1 MSTLFKMIWTEF
13 KILLR
18 NPMAVGFTVL
28 FPVMLIVVVGFV
40 WGNPPDPQLGGYGGL
55 DAMAPAYFA
64 LIIVIAGLINLPITL
79 AVRREQGILRRFRA
93 TPLRPAF
100 VLVSQVFVNLLLATT
115 GALLLLVAG
124 RVLFHLRFPADPL
137 GVMLAFV
144 LSGLS
149 FFALSF
155 IVAGLARTSDT
166 ARSIGLVLYFPMMML
181 SGAAFPRAS
190 MPQALQAATAWLP
203 MTQVVTL
210 LQGLWIGTGWNLIAV
225 TVLIGMLIAGVLIA
239 TRTFRW
245 E

>member
-1 MSTLFKMIWTEF
+1 MSTTVKLTWTEF

-18 NPMAVGFTVL
+18 SPMAVGFTIL
-28 FPVMLIVVVGFV
+28 MPVMLVVLIGLV
-40 WGNPPDPQLGGYGGL
+40 WGNAPDPKLSGYGGL
-55 DAMAPAYFA
+55 DAMVPAYFA
-64 LIIVIAGLINLPITL
+64 LIIVIAGLINLPIAL

-100 VLVSQVFVNLLLATT
+100 VLGSQVLVNLLLATT
-115 GALLLLVAG
+115 GAVLLIVVG
-124 RVLFHLRFPADPL
+124 RALFNLRLPADPL
-137 GVMLAFV
+137 AVTLAFI

-149 FFALSF
+149 FFAMSF
-155 IVAGLARTSDT
+155 IVAGLARTSDA
-166 ARSIGLVLYFPMMML
+166 ARSIGLALYFPMMML

-210 LQGLWIGTGWNLIAV
+210 LQGLWVGTGWNLVAV

>member
-1 MSTLFKMIWTEF
+1 MSTTVKLTWTEF

-18 NPMAVGFTVL
+18 SPMAVGFTIL
-28 FPVMLIVVVGFV
+28 MPVMLVVLIGLV
-40 WGNPPDPQLGGYGGL
+40 WGNAPDPKLSGYSGL
-55 DAMAPAYFA
+55 DAMVPAYFA
-64 LIIVIAGLINLPITL
+64 LIIVIAGLINLPIAL

-100 VLVSQVFVNLLLATT
+100 VLGSQVLVNLLLATT
-115 GALLLLVAG
+115 GAVLLIVVG
-124 RVLFHLRFPADPL
+124 RALFNLRLPADPL
-137 GVMLAFV
+137 AVTLAFI

-149 FFALSF
+149 FFAMSF
-155 IVAGLARTSDT
+155 IVAGLARTSDA
-166 ARSIGLVLYFPMMML
+166 ARSIGLALYFPMMML

-210 LQGLWIGTGWNLIAV
+210 LQGLWVGTGWNLVAV

>member
-18 NPMAVGFTVL
+18 SPMAVGFTVL
-28 FPVMLIVVVGFV
+28 FPAMLAVIVGLV
-40 WGNPPDPQLGGYGGL
+40 WGNAPDPKLGGYGGL
-55 DAMAPAYFA
+55 DAMVPAYFA

-79 AVRREQGILRRFRA
+79 ATRREQGILRRFRA

-100 VLVSQVFVNLLLATT
+100 VLGSQVFVNLLLATT
-115 GALLLLVAG
+115 GAVLLIIVG
-124 RVLFHLRFPADPL
+124 RALFHLRLPADPFA
-137 GVMLAFV
+137 VALAFV

-155 IVAGLARTSDT
+155 IVAGLARTSDA
-166 ARSIGLVLYFPMMML
+166 ARSIGLALYFPMMML

-190 MPQALQAATAWLP
+190 MPQAVQDASAWLP

-210 LQGLWIGTGWNLIAV
+210 LQGLWFGTGWNTVAV
-225 TVLIGMLIAGVLIA
+225 AVLIGMLIAGVLIA

>member
-1 MSTLFKMIWTEF
+1 MSTIRKLTWTEF

-18 NPMAVGFTVL
+18 SPMAVGFTVL
-28 FPVMLIVVVGFV
+28 FPAMLVVIVGLV
-40 WGNPPDPQLGGYGGL
+40 WGNTPDPKIGGYGGL
-55 DAMAPAYFA
+55 DALVPAYFA
-64 LIIVIAGLINLPITL
+64 LIIVIAGLINLPISL

-93 TPLRPAF
+93 TPLRPAVVLGSQ
-100 VLVSQVFVNLLLATT
+100 VLVSLLLAIT
-115 GALLLLVAG
+115 GAVLLIAVG
-124 RVLFHLRFPADPL
+124 RVLFNLRLPADPL
-137 GVMLAFV
+137 GVTLAFV

-155 IVAGLARTSDT
+155 IVAGLARTSDA
-166 ARSIGLVLYFPMMML
+166 ARSIGLALYFPMMML

-190 MPQALQAATAWLP
+190 MPPAVQEASAWLP

-210 LQGLWIGTGWNLIAV
+210 LQGLWLGTGWNRVAV
-225 TVLIGMLIAGVLIA
+225 VVLIGMLIAGALIA